1 MKTPSDTEANTNS
14 EMAYSK
20 CNAGAMKI
28 GNEAHFG
35 QNLD

>member
-1 MKTPSDTEANTNS
+1 MVSHEDTDAKNNS